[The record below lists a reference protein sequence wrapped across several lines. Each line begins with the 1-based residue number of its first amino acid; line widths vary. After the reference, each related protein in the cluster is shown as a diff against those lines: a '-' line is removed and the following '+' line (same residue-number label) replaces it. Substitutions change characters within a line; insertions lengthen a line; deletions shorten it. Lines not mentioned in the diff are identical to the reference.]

1 MCVFAFVDVHF
12 FDVLKRYALH
22 IHSLN
27 VAAENSSLFVLY
39 FGDCGCFLFFFSRQM
54 IFGV

>member
-1 MCVFAFVDVHF
+1 VCVFAFVDVHF